1 MKTTQEYFAH
11 YEAIAALSAQM
22 LVAAREGEWS
32 ELKAMQSA
40 YRELVDQL
48 KETDAGSDLDESARA
63 RKLDLVK
70 KILADDAA
78 IRDLSSPSLARLS
91 ALFTVNSTARVLKKM
106 VGLR

>member
-48 KETDAGSDLDESARA
+48 KETNAGSDLDESARA

-78 IRDLSSPSLARLS
+78 IRDLTSPSLARLS